1 MLITMKY
8 EELASNKKASPIIHL
23 IDMDLDINLMQA
35 TMGEGATLKEYTLV
49 KSENNDRTRGTSL
62 KSNSLF
68 FN

>member
-1 MLITMKY
+1 MKY

-35 TMGEGATLKEYTLV
+35 TMGEGVTLKEYTLV

>member
-1 MLITMKY
+1 MKY

-35 TMGEGATLKEYTLV
+35 TMGEGTTLKEYTLV